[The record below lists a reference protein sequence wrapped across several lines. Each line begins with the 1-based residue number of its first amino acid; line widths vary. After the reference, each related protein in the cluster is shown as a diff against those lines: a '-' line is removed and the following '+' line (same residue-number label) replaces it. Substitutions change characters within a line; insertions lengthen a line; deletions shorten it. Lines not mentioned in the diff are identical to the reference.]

1 MEIKELIREEYAG
14 KPFTVRYKTA
24 GYYDIEAKDCTFKI
38 TLKPFEG
45 MVAKSFTDTF
55 FNKWLEAPKAYG
67 AFEGDKLIGFV
78 EGTIEEWNNRYRITN
93 ICIFD
98 ETDRHRGVGSVL
110 MRQILKKA
118 HESGAR
124 MAVLETQTCNT
135 VAISFYK
142 SFGFEII
149 GFDLYSYSNDD
160 PEKKEVRLE
169 MGKKLE
175 TTVL

>member
-1 MEIKELIREEYAG
+1 
-14 KPFTVRYKTA
+14 
-24 GYYDIEAKDCTFKI
+24 
-38 TLKPFEG
+38 
-45 MVAKSFTDTF
+45 
-55 FNKWLEAPKAYG
+55 
-67 AFEGDKLIGFV
+67 
-78 EGTIEEWNNRYRITN
+78 
-93 ICIFD
+93 
-98 ETDRHRGVGSVL
+98 

-118 HESGAR
+118 EESGAR

-169 MGKKLE
+169 LGKKLE
-175 TTVL
+175 NSAL

>member
-1 MEIKELIREEYAG
+1 MEIKELSREEYAG

-24 GYYDIEAKDCTFKI
+24 GYYDIEAKDGTFKI
-38 TLKPFEG
+38 VPKPFEG
-45 MVAKSFTDTF
+45 TVDKSFTDTF
-55 FNKWLEAPKAYG
+55 FNKWLESPRAYG
-67 AFEGDKLIGFV
+67 AFKGDKLIGFV

-98 ETDRHRGVGSVL
+98 EADRRKGIGSAM
-110 MRQILKKA
+110 MREILKKA
-118 HESGAR
+118 EESGTR
-124 MAVLETQTCNT
+124 MVVLETQTCNT

-169 MGKKLE
+169 LGKKLE
-175 TTVL
+175 NSAL

>member
-1 MEIKELIREEYAG
+1 MEIKELNREEYAG

-24 GYYDIEAKDCTFKI
+24 GYYDIEAKDGTFKI
-38 TLKPFEG
+38 VLKPFERT
-45 MVAKSFTDTF
+45 VAKSFTDTF
-55 FNKWLEAPKAYG
+55 FNKWLEAPHAYG
-67 AFEGDKLIGFV
+67 AFEGDKLVGFV

-98 ETDRHRGVGSVL
+98 EADRHRGIGSAM
-110 MRQILKKA
+110 MREILKKA
-118 HESGAR
+118 QESGAR
-124 MAVLETQTCNT
+124 MVVLETQTCNT

-142 SFGFEII
+142 TFGFEII

-169 MGKKLE
+169 LGKKLE
-175 TTVL
+175 NSAL

>member
-1 MEIKELIREEYAG
+1 M
-14 KPFTVRYKTA
+14 
-24 GYYDIEAKDCTFKI
+24 
-38 TLKPFEG
+38 
-45 MVAKSFTDTF
+45 
-55 FNKWLEAPKAYG
+55 
-67 AFEGDKLIGFV
+67 

-98 ETDRHRGVGSVL
+98 ETDRHRGIGSVL

-118 HESGAR
+118 EESGER

-169 MGKKLE
+169 LGKKLE